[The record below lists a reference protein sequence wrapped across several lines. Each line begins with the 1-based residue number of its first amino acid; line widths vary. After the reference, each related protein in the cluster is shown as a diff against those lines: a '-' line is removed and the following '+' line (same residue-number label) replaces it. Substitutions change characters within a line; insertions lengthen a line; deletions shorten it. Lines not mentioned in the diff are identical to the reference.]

1 VSLRGDKGDAGA
13 KGDKGEPGA
22 RGRRGEGMPRGARRA
37 IVSLFA
43 LTLALSGA
51 SILFAVGY
59 YHREAAAQQR
69 QGELLEQR
77 LCATLDP
84 LAGLATLRPPAGNPA
99 DNPSR
104 AFEQQLAVKLATLAQ
119 LGPDLGC
126 GKPGRRA

>member
-43 LTLALSGA
+43 ITVALSLA

-69 QGELLEQR
+69 QGEQLEAK
-77 LCATLDP
+77 LCATLDK
-84 LAGLATLRPPAGNPA
+84 LAALRPPSGSPLA
-99 DNPSR
+99 NPSR
-104 AFEQQLAVKLATLAQ
+104 AFDQKLYRALNELA
-119 LGPDLGC
+119 PDLGC
-126 GKPGRRA
+126 GVAGRRA